1 MTTEEGSRNSSPEDS
16 SRKNSSTRKTKKEQ
30 LLLSSQT
37 FLFCSKMRESV
48 KNSGSWLPVA
58 TKQTAHKSIE
68 SIEFLHSAIEEEE
81 GFPVTSDDGVA
92 GCFSCK

>member
-1 MTTEEGSRNSSPEDS
+1 
-16 SRKNSSTRKTKKEQ
+16 
-30 LLLSSQT
+30 
-37 FLFCSKMRESV
+37 MRESV

-58 TKQTAHKSIE
+58 NEQTAHKSIE

>member
-1 MTTEEGSRNSSPEDS
+1 MTTEEDSRSSSPEDS

-30 LLLSSQT
+30 LLLSSQA

-48 KNSGSWLPVA
+48 KNSGSWLPV
-58 TKQTAHKSIE
+58 
-68 SIEFLHSAIEEEE
+68 AIEEEE